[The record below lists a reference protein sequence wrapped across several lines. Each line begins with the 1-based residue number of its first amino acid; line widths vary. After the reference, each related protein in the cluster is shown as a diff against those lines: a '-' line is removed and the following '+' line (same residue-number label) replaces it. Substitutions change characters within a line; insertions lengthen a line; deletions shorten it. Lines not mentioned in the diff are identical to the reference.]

1 MYILIIITY
10 LHIIYWHV
18 VSYKFYEL
26 CFIKKFKE
34 SSLAMNHLFVTVKT
48 RFDESTRWLTSD
60 SVIMTV
66 VSSASRTGVGTE
78 FEGQVINIQEKK
90 E

>member
-1 MYILIIITY
+1 
-10 LHIIYWHV
+10 
-18 VSYKFYEL
+18 
-26 CFIKKFKE
+26 
-34 SSLAMNHLFVTVKT
+34 MNHLFVTVKT